1 MTDLK
6 LLRQHHLL
14 SKLLHLAREQNMALQ
29 TDRLDVFLD
38 MMGERDDIVAELT
51 DNADAPVPMNVMVFP
66 TAMLPGSE
74 ADLRAVNQALI
85 ASVLEQDDE
94 NEQILCTEMDRLV
107 AALGRINQGYSIS
120 KRYAAAFGPVD
131 VGRRVDAAL

>member
-6 LLRQHHLL
+6 TLRQHHLL
-14 SKLLHLAREQNMALQ
+14 SKLLHLAREQGVALQ

-38 MMGERDDIVAELT
+38 LMGERDDIVAELT
-51 DNADAPVPMNVMVFP
+51 DNADAPAPINVMIFP

-74 ADLRAVNQALI
+74 ADLRAVNRALI

-94 NEQILCTEMDRLV
+94 NEQILRTEMDRLV
-107 AALGRINQGYSIS
+107 AALGRINQGYSVS
-120 KRYAAAFGPVD
+120 KRYAATFGPAD
-131 VGRRVDAAL
+131 VGRRVDAAR